1 MLFSSALTGIII
13 PFILIHTLKEKRA
26 LVAVTIIPVNTIIK
40 TNRELFLYFNPSLTQ
55 SINMHQKPL
64 IGEKKHQPFDFFSVA
79 YTFFTKIDFNF
90 IGPMPLIL
98 QSIS

>member
-40 TNRELFLYFNPSLTQ
+40 TKQGIIFIFQSKSNPKLRLAPQT
-55 SINMHQKPL
+55 
-64 IGEKKHQPFDFFSVA
+64 A
-79 YTFFTKIDFNF
+79 YWQNKASA
-90 IGPMPLIL
+90 G
-98 QSIS
+98 